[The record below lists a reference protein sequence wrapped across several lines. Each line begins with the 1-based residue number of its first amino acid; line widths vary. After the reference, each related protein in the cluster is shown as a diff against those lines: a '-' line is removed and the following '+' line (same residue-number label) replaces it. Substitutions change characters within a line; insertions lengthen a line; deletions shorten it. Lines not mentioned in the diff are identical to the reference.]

1 MCRIAGFW
9 DFDYRGGYD
18 LEKVLTSMRDALAYG
33 GPDDAGNFIDKEP
46 HLALG
51 HRRLSILDLS
61 NLGHQPM
68 ESENG
73 NLWISYNGEVYNF
86 KEIRLELEQKGHRF
100 KSNSDTEV
108 ILAAYQEWGLACLKR
123 LRGMWAFAI
132 WDKNKE
138 ELILCRDRVGVKPLY
153 WYHKNGLFMFASELK
168 SFHQHPGFH
177 KKIDEFSLALYFQ
190 YGYISA
196 PYSIFT
202 HTYKLEPGYFL
213 IINKNQ
219 QIKKIKYWD
228 IQESFLRGLKERKS
242 GFPRDE
248 EETTRELEEILIE
261 SFKLRLVS
269 DVPVGVFLSGGI
281 DSSLVAALLQKESS
295 KPVKTFTIGFRE
307 KEFNEAGWA
316 KKVARHLHTDHTE
329 LYCGA
334 REAFEIIP
342 KLSELYDEPFG
353 DSSGIPTFL
362 VSKLARKEVKVA
374 LSGDG
379 GDEQFCGYNR
389 YWLPFRLRKF
399 KHLPFK
405 TAISNIVNF
414 ISPQAASS
422 LYQNFRLLLP
432 AGINVRDPRYT
443 YKKILEMIKTSDIVG
458 QYDISSRIFLSEE
471 LGNLGLNTSVSNLSG
486 VGLDNELE
494 PLQKMMLIDLKT
506 YLPDDLLVKV
516 DRASMSVALEARE
529 PFLDN
534 KILEFSSALTPQ
546 LKYKNGVSKY
556 ILKKILYKYVPPELV
571 NRPKQG
577 FGVPIQEWFSQ
588 ELKQL
593 YTESLSADKIRQRG
607 ILNPHTVNIL
617 LKEYLNC
624 NTANSDKLWLIFAF
638 QMWQDKWM

>member
-1 MCRIAGFW
+1 MT
-9 DFDYRGGYD
+9 
-18 LEKVLTSMRDALAYG
+18 LMRDALAYG
-33 GPDDAGNFIDKEP
+33 GPDDAGNFIEKKS

-61 NLGHQPM
+61 SLGHQPM

-73 NLWISYNGEVYNF
+73 NLWISYNGEAYNF
-86 KEIRLELEQKGHRF
+86 KEIRQELEQKGHRF
-100 KSNSDTEV
+100 KSHSDTEI
-108 ILAAYQEWGLACLKR
+108 ILAAYQEWGFECLKR

-138 ELILCRDRVGVKPLY
+138 ELILCRDRIGVKPLY

-168 SFHQHPGFH
+168 SFHQHPSFH
-177 KKIDEFSLALYFQ
+177 KKLDEFSLALYFQ

-196 PYSIFT
+196 PHSIFK
-202 HTYKLEPGYFL
+202 HTYKLEPGHFL
-213 IINKNQ
+213 VINKNQ

-228 IQESFLRGLKERKS
+228 IKDCFSRGLKARKS
-242 GFPRDE
+242 EPHRDE
-248 EETTRELEEILIE
+248 EETARELEKSLTE
-261 SFKLRLVS
+261 SFKLRIVS

-295 KPVKTFTIGFRE
+295 RPIKTFTIGFRE
-307 KEFNEAGWA
+307 KEFNEAQWA

-362 VSKLARKEVKVA
+362 VSKLAREKVKVA

-389 YWLPFRLRKF
+389 YWLPFKLRKL
-399 KHLPFK
+399 KHLPSK
-405 TAISNIVNF
+405 TALSSIVNF
-414 ISPQAASS
+414 IPPRTAYS
-422 LYQNFRLLLP
+422 LYQNFRFLLP

-443 YKKILEMIKTSDIVG
+443 YKKIFEMIKTSDIIR

-471 LGNLGLNTSVSNLSG
+471 LKSLGMNTAVSNLSG
-486 VGLDNELE
+486 IGLDNELE
-494 PLQKMMLIDLKT
+494 SLEKMMLVDLKT

-534 KILEFSSALTPQ
+534 KILEFSSALAPE
-546 LKYKNGVSKY
+546 LKYKNGISKY
-556 ILKKILYKYVPPELV
+556 ILKKILYRYVPPELV

-577 FGVPIQEWFSQ
+577 FGVPLQEWFSRD
-588 ELKQL
+588 LKQL
-593 YTESLSADKIRQRG
+593 YLESLSPDKIKQRG
-607 ILNPHTVNIL
+607 ILNPHTVNTL

-638 QMWQDKWM
+638 QMWQGRWM